1 MKANVTIETLDAF
14 VAQYN
19 ENEAADRLR
28 SAWKKLFFQSTNCN
42 GLKLKGKRAQIYSP
56 YFFNSQ
62 TDLACSMFFLG
73 IELFLLKRLSLRLIS
88 KLENTL
94 MTNAE
99 SRKAELSH
107 RREDRKTA
115 QKIVEEYLNRFGMNL
130 KIVEVVGERFCGDLL
145 QSFEERF
152 GCQLAVL
159 PVVNLPDCVRNECH
173 EENSNCELIHKAVR
187 S

>member
-1 MKANVTIETLDAF
+1 M
-14 VAQYN
+14 
-19 ENEAADRLR
+19 
-28 SAWKKLFFQSTNCN
+28 
-42 GLKLKGKRAQIYSP
+42 
-56 YFFNSQ
+56 
-62 TDLACSMFFLG
+62 
-73 IELFLLKRLSLRLIS
+73 KRLSFKLIS

-94 MTNAE
+94 ITNAE

-173 EENSNCELIHKAVR
+173 EENTNCELIYKAVR